1 MIGEHKNDKER
12 KEFKYN
18 DSAIL
23 RLPCH
28 IERGGLQGN

>member
-12 KEFKYN
+12 KEFKCN
-18 DSAIL
+18 DNTVL